1 MWHFSSLPHHIYIGG
16 LRTNSIF
23 LLIIA
28 SLHYQYETKDLH
40 QLHVFLINMSSCD
53 LLGIKVKSKT
63 VHMHACSSF
72 TCKVRQLQY
81 RCAPPRGQP
90 EVPGDIS
97 LHPGSTFSSA
107 AHFPAP
113 ANQELPQV
121 HTPSHG
127 TKIFCSSEEGFPDT
141 SQDDRDQWFE
151 K

>member
-1 MWHFSSLPHHIYIGG
+1 
-16 LRTNSIF
+16 
-23 LLIIA
+23 
-28 SLHYQYETKDLH
+28 
-40 QLHVFLINMSSCD
+40 
-53 LLGIKVKSKT
+53 
-63 VHMHACSSF
+63 MHACSSF

-151 K
+151 KWDHHPSNHHLVALNWTLLPATMLTNLRAENPEMSSADHVAGKHATIGPEVRGACLPVLLD